1 MTKRERPILFSTEMV
16 KAILEDR
23 KTKTRRTNGL
33 EEINSNPDN
42 WVYNA
47 SGSRNGCFD
56 FLTIDY
62 PGGGFITKCPYGKVG
77 DVLWVR
83 ETFARVPFSSY
94 RQSNDV
100 LQMPLDSDGWEVAVF
115 KAGWT
120 RSSPYRWKPCIHMPK
135 AAARIW
141 LEITDISVE
150 RLLDITDESA
160 IAEGIQPL
168 LMSRPQAALY
178 GLQLYRD
185 YLDRSEWIFN
195 EGLRPTSSFIS
206 LWEKINGIGSSDAD
220 PFVWVISFKVLST
233 TGRPTELDVKEVAH
247 A

>member
-1 MTKRERPILFSTEMV
+1 MQTEMV
-16 KAILEDR
+16 KATIAG
-23 KTKTRRTNGL
+23 TKTMTRRNKGFGIINEDPNRYQCHGL
-33 EEINSNPDN
+33 DDEGRALFEDLRPEITP
-42 WVYNA
+42 W
-47 SGSRNGCFD
+47 
-56 FLTIDY
+56 
-62 PGGGFITKCPYGKVG
+62 ITPINCPYGKVG

-141 LEITDISVE
+141 LEITDIRVE
-150 RLLDITDESA
+150 RLNDISQEDA
-160 IAEGIQPL
+160 LAEGIGRYF
-168 LMSRPQAALY
+168 S
-178 GLQLYRD
+178 GLFQEERYQD
-185 YLDRSEWIFN
+185 YLTKKPSVMAVNSMGWHNEW
-195 EGLRPTSSFIS
+195 RDPVTSFYS
-206 LWEKINGIGSSDAD
+206 LWQSINGNWEDN
-220 PFVWVISFKVLST
+220 PWVWVISFKVLST